1 MSYEKFSREQEEMI
15 NQMKKAKS
23 SDALLNSIP
32 NDMRKKLDEI
42 MNNEAELKRILSS
55 ERAKALYDILSED
68 EEGKRL

>member
-1 MSYEKFSREQEEMI
+1 MRYEKFSREQEEMI

-32 NDMRKKLDEI
+32 NDMRKKLDAI

-55 ERAKALYDILSED
+55 ERAKALYELLSED
-68 EEGKRL
+68 EEGERL

>member
-15 NQMKKAKS
+15 KQMKKAKS

-32 NDMRKKLDEI
+32 GDMRKKLDAI
-42 MNNEAELKRILSS
+42 MNNEAELKKILNS

-68 EEGKRL
+68 E

>member
-32 NDMRKKLDEI
+32 SDMRKKLDEI
-42 MNNEAELKRILSS
+42 MNNEAELKKILNS
-55 ERAKALYDILSED
+55 ERAKALYDMLSED
-68 EEGKRL
+68 E